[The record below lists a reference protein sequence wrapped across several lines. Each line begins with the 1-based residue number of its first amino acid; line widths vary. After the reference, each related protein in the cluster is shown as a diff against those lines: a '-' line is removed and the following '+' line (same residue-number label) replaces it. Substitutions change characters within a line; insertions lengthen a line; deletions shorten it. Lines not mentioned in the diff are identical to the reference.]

1 MAMRQKAVTPIG
13 PLRGMQKGMITQAL
27 VITVMLIAIAGGSL
41 IAVACEQ
48 PSDIIGFLMLGVLSI
63 IAAITY
69 TVGTKPY
76 GHLRLGDVSVLVFF
90 GWLSVAGT
98 YYLQTHSFNNVVML
112 PATTSGLLA
121 TAVLNINNLR
131 DIDSDRANGKNT
143 LAVQLGPQ
151 RARVYHVLLLS
162 SAVLC
167 TVHPVQSAQSVGLA
181 VLLAIPLLVCHAMR
195 VLRDPTRV
203 GMRPM
208 QIPMKYD
215 TSELCNIYHEEV
227 NVVEPLFSNFGGRT
241 SFGGQITTV
250 KCFEDSG
257 LLFDLLEENS
267 RGRVLL
273 IDGGG
278 SARCALINA
287 ELARLATLNEWK
299 GIVVYGAVRQVDD
312 LEELDIGIQ
321 AMAAIPVGAV

>member
-1 MAMRQKAVTPIG
+1 MNASVPTPITAWLESLRPRTLPLTFASIVVGSAIAAWHNSLKPGVALLVLLTAGLLQILSNLANDYGDAAKGSDKEDRIG
-13 PLRGMQKGMITQAL
+13 PLRGMQKGMITQAQMKQAL
-27 VITVMLIAIAGGSL
+27 VITVMLNAIAGGSL

-76 GHLRLGDVSVLVFF
+76 GYLGLGDVSVLVFF

-98 YYLQTHSFNNVVML
+98 YYLQTHSFNNMVML
-112 PATTSGLLA
+112 PATACGLLA

-131 DIDSDRANGKNT
+131 NIDSDRANGKNT

-167 TVHPVQSAQSVGLA
+167 FALCNLHSPWGWLF
-181 VLLAIPLLVCHAMR
+181 LLAIPLLVCHALR
-195 VLRDPTRV
+195 VLRNPTPV

-208 QIPMKYD
+208 LEHM
-215 TSELCNIYHEEV
+215 
-227 NVVEPLFSNFGGRT
+227 
-241 SFGGQITTV
+241 V
-250 KCFEDSG
+250 KAALLTN
-257 LLFDLLEENS
+257 LLFAI
-267 RGRVLL
+267 GV
-273 IDGGG
+273 
-278 SARCALINA
+278 ALS
-287 ELARLATLNEWK
+287 
-299 GIVVYGAVRQVDD
+299 
-312 LEELDIGIQ
+312 
-321 AMAAIPVGAV
+321 